1 MIMTKQN
8 KNVMVYR
15 LDYAIALMEAGFTVV
30 TTIPNP
36 QKPEL
41 ITWVFEKSE
50 GFDQALTNL
59 VREGR
64 RNE

>member
-1 MIMTKQN
+1 MTKQN
-8 KNVMVYR
+8 KHIMVYK
-15 LDYAIALMEAGFTVV
+15 LDYAISLMDAGFTVV
-30 TTIPNP
+30 KTMPNP

-41 ITWVFEKSE
+41 IAWVFEKSE
-50 GFDQALTNL
+50 GFDEALTNL